1 MSTSLPTHARVVIIG
16 GGIIGCSVAYHL
28 TKLGWTD
35 VVLLEQGQ
43 LSCGTTWHAA
53 GLVGQLRAQES
64 MTKLIRYSTALYAE
78 LEADTGLATGWK
90 QCGSLSVART
100 AERMTQLKR
109 TAAAARAY
117 GVTCEVIS
125 PREAGD
131 LWPVMRTDDLLGAV
145 WLPGDGKANPTDL
158 TQALARGA
166 RQRGARIVDNT
177 RVTAVHSRPALNGRA
192 SGARE
197 VSGVAW
203 CNKSGESGEISADIV
218 VNCAGQWAKAVGR
231 LCGVTVPLHSAEHYY
246 IVTERIAGVPPDLP
260 VMRDP
265 DGFIY
270 FKEEVGG
277 LVMGGFEPD
286 AKPWGMNG
294 IPENFEF
301 QLLPDDWDQ
310 FEILMKNA
318 LQRVP
323 ALETAQVRQFYN
335 GPESFTP
342 DNNFMLG
349 EAPELRRFFVGAG
362 FNSMGIASAGGAG
375 MALAEWIVAGEPTMD
390 LWPVDIR
397 RFARFNGNDTWLH
410 DRVKETLGLHY
421 AMPWPN
427 RELDSARPFRRSPLY
442 ALLRENGAC
451 FGSKMGWER
460 ANFFAPTPAQAQI
473 DYGFGQQ
480 NWLPWSGAEHRA
492 CREGVA
498 LFDMTSFSKFLV
510 KGRDAQSVLQALVTN
525 DVAVPPGTAVYTGML
540 NERGTYESD
549 FTLTRLA
556 DDQYLLVTGTAQT
569 TRDFDTLEKAIPD
582 DKHCTLVDVTGQYAV
597 LAVMGPRSRELLQS
611 VSKADWRNEAF
622 AFGQSREVDIG
633 YATVRATRLTY
644 VGELGWELYV
654 PVEFALGVYETLH
667 AAGKAFGLVNA
678 GYYAIDSLRIEKGYR
693 AWGRELTPDTHP
705 FEAGL
710 SFACKL
716 DKDIPFRGRDAL
728 LKLRAEPLRRR
739 MVVLTADGAADRMLW
754 GGEAILRDG
763 KPVGFVSSAAFG
775 HTLGCPVAMG
785 YVNHPDGVADAAYLG
800 SGRYEIDV
808 AGELLP
814 ATVHLKAPYDPR
826 SERVKR

>member
-1 MSTSLPTHARVVIIG
+1 MAWRAR
-16 GGIIGCSVAYHL
+16 S
-28 TKLGWTD
+28 
-35 VVLLEQGQ
+35 
-43 LSCGTTWHAA
+43 S
-53 GLVGQLRAQES
+53 
-64 MTKLIRYSTALYAE
+64 
-78 LEADTGLATGWK
+78 
-90 QCGSLSVART
+90 
-100 AERMTQLKR
+100 
-109 TAAAARAY
+109 ARA
-117 GVTCEVIS
+117 
-125 PREAGD
+125 
-131 LWPVMRTDDLLGAV
+131 
-145 WLPGDGKANPTDL
+145 
-158 TQALARGA
+158 
-166 RQRGARIVDNT
+166 
-177 RVTAVHSRPALNGRA
+177 RPATCGRSCAPTTCSAPSGSPARACPAQGGQA

-197 VSGVAW
+197 VSGLAW
-203 CNKSGESGEISADIV
+203 RNKDGEEGEIGADVV

-246 IVTERIAGVPPDLP
+246 IVTERIAGVHPDLP

-460 ANFFAPTPAQAQI
+460 ANFFAPTPEEAQI

-510 KGRDAQSVLQALVTN
+510 KGRDAQSVLQGLVTN

-569 TRDFDTLEKAIPD
+569 TRDFDTLEKAIPH

-667 AAGKAFGLVNA
+667 AAGQAFGLVNA

-739 MVVLTADGAADRMLW
+739 MLVLTADSAADRMLW

-826 SERVKR
+826 SERVRR

>member
-1 MSTSLPTHARVVIIG
+1 MSTPFPQQTRVVIIG

-28 TKLGWTD
+28 TRLGWTD
-35 VVLLEQGQ
+35 VILLEQGQ

-100 AERMTQLKR
+100 GERMTQLKR
-109 TAAAARAY
+109 TAAVARAY
-117 GVTCEVIS
+117 GVACEVIGA
-125 PREAGD
+125 REAGD

-166 RQRGARIVDNT
+166 RMRGARIVENT
-177 RVTAVHSRPALNGRA
+177 RVTAIHTRDAHGSREAT
-192 SGARE
+192 
-197 VSGVAW
+197 GVAW
-203 CNKSGESGEISADIV
+203 RNKDGDEGSISADIV

-246 IVTERIAGVPPDLP
+246 IVTDRIEGVHPDLP

-301 QLLPDDWDQ
+301 QLLPDDWNQ
-310 FEILMKNA
+310 FEILMTNA

-375 MALAEWIVAGEPTMD
+375 MALAEWIIAGEPTMD

-397 RFARFNGNDTWLH
+397 RFARFNGNDAWLH

-427 RELDSARPFRRSPLY
+427 RELDSARPLRRSPLY
-442 ALLRENGAC
+442 ALLREDGAC

-460 ANFFAPTPAQAQI
+460 ANFFAPTPGEARVG
-473 DYGFGQQ
+473 YTFGQPD
-480 NWLPWSGAEHRA
+480 WLRASGAEHRA

-510 KGRDAQSVLQALVTN
+510 KGRDAQSVLQSLVTN
-525 DVAVPPGTAVYTGML
+525 DVDVPPGTAVYTGML
-540 NERGTYESD
+540 NERGDYESD

-556 DDQYLLVTGTAQT
+556 ADQYLLVTGTAQT
-569 TRDFDTLEKAIPD
+569 TRDFDMIERAIPR
-582 DKHCTLVDVTGQYAV
+582 DKHCVLVDVTSQYAV

-654 PVEFALGVYETLH
+654 PVEFAVGVYEALRE
-667 AAGKAFGLVNA
+667 AGKAFGLANA

-693 AWGRELTPDTHP
+693 AWGRELTPDTNP

-710 SFACKL
+710 AFACKL
-716 DKDIPFRGRDAL
+716 DKEIPFRGRDAL
-728 LKLRAEPLRRR
+728 LKLRDEPLRRR
-739 MVVLTADGAADRMLW
+739 MVVLSTDGAADRMLW

-785 YVNHPDGVADAAYLG
+785 YVNNPDGAADAAYLT
-800 SGRYEIDV
+800 SGVYAIDV
-808 AGELLP
+808 AGESLP
-814 ATVHLKAPYDPR
+814 ATLHLKAPYDPR
-826 SERVKR
+826 GERVRA